1 MGNHRDGEDAMA
13 SNLWDSLDVH
23 LLRVLHALLTENSVS
38 RAARRLNQSQPA
50 VSVALRRL
58 RDLTGDQL
66 LVRSRNGMTPTER
79 GASLLEPVRIAL
91 EQIETIALR
100 QVSFDPAQSRRM
112 LNIAMPDYLNG
123 VQIGEMV
130 RRLHA
135 AAPAAQVIFHSLG
148 AEGDYA
154 SALEA
159 GRLDLVIGNWPSP
172 PEYLR
177 ITPLFEDEM
186 VVLMRNDH
194 ALAQGTMSVE
204 QFLGAEHVAPT
215 PYSVGQR
222 GVVDTFL
229 ARERL
234 KRNIVTWV
242 PYFHLAPCML
252 LHTDL
257 IFTAPRKFAEHHTR
271 TLPLVV
277 RRPPLDFPA
286 VPYYLLWHDRTHYSD
301 ECRWFREAI
310 VSSMQES
317 RALRLQQLAA

>member
-1 MGNHRDGEDAMA
+1 MA

-79 GASLLEPVRIAL
+79 GASLLDPVRIAL

-100 QVSFDPAQSRRM
+100 QVSFDPAHSRRS

-130 RRLHA
+130 RRLHL
-135 AAPAAQVIFHSLG
+135 AAPSAQMIFHSLG

-154 SALEA
+154 TALET

-186 VVLMRNDH
+186 VVLMRQDH
-194 ALAQGTMSVE
+194 PLAEGSMTVE
-204 QFLGAEHVAPT
+204 QFLSAEHVAPT

-252 LHTDL
+252 LNTDL
-257 IFTAPRKFAEHHTR
+257 VFTAPRRFAEHHAR
-271 TLPLVV
+271 TLPLAV
-277 RRPPLDFPA
+277 RRPPLAFPQ

-301 ECRWFREAI
+301 ECRWFRESI

-317 RALRLQQLAA
+317 RALRLQ